1 MSSDNFHVVRK
12 HPKGGFTY
20 VTGLASHDIDKN
32 YGLKLDIPVK
42 DSDIQYK
49 TFNDALV
56 AAMEDYAEHGV
67 ITHPECGD
75 DDDLGISGWE
85 GTD

>member
-12 HPKGGFTY
+12 HPRGGFTY

-32 YGLKLDIPVK
+32 YGFMLDIPVK
-42 DSDIQYK
+42 DSDPKYER
-49 TFNDALV
+49 FNDALI
-56 AAMEDYAEHGV
+56 AAMEDYSEYGI

-75 DDDLGISGWE
+75 DDLGVKGSE